1 MRYEILLFDTD
12 NTILDFDKAEE
23 QALKLAFEKNKL
35 YYDDNV
41 LMCYRRNNI
50 RQWQLYES
58 GAIKDK
64 NEVLISR
71 FENTFRELN
80 LFVDCKPTA
89 DLYEDYLHDGC
100 FVISNA
106 EEVLQKLQALN
117 CKLYIVTNGVLSIQ
131 NSRMK
136 GSGMDKYF
144 VKRFVSE
151 EIGFPKPSKAYFDYC
166 FDNIPNFEKTKTLII
181 GDSLTSDIQ
190 GGINSGIDTCWY
202 NPKRLKNNSRIAP
215 TYEIDDLEQ
224 VLKIV
229 LEKRAV

>member
-1 MRYEILLFDTD
+1 MKYKILLFDAD

-23 QALKLAFEKNKL
+23 QALKFAFDNNKL

-41 LMCYRRNNI
+41 LKCYRRNNI
-50 RQWQLYES
+50 KQWQLYES

-64 NEVLISR
+64 SEVLISR

-80 LFVDCKPTA
+80 LSVDCKPTA
-89 DLYEDYLHDGC
+89 DLYESNLHNGC
-100 FVISNA
+100 FVVSNA
-106 EEVLQKLQALN
+106 EEVLQKLQTFD

-144 VKRFVSE
+144 IKRFVSE
-151 EIGFPKPSKAYFDYC
+151 KIGIPKPSKAYFDYC
-166 FDNIPNFEKTKTLII
+166 FANIEDFEKSKTLII

-202 NPKRLKNNSRIAP
+202 NPKRLKNYSGITP
-215 TYEIDDLEQ
+215 TYEIDNLEQ

-229 LEKRAV
+229 LY